1 MAESYAEPRRRHRV
15 WPWVLGIFL
24 FLLVGFAA
32 LAAAGVALA
41 AEALDVRDDLEAA
54 KSQLAAVPELVKAGD
69 TAQFDQVA
77 AEVLAHTT
85 TADETVQGPLWSF
98 ASAVPFVGQNIA
110 AVRAATEA
118 THILVRDAMPATF
131 AVLSAVQATRS

>member
-1 MAESYAEPRRRHRV
+1 M
-15 WPWVLGIFL
+15 
-24 FLLVGFAA
+24 
-32 LAAAGVALA
+32 ALA

-85 TADETVQGPLWSF
+85 TADEKVQGPLWSI

-110 AVRAATEA
+110 AVKSRHRGHA
-118 THILVRDAMPATF
+118 HPRPRRDAGD
-131 AVLSAVQATRS
+131 VSRC